1 MKAVPF
7 DLFATPRAR
16 SLPGGGVDNPLSV
29 GDLALQTRDV
39 IESRLRPVWVRGEV
53 TDFKRHRN
61 GHWYFCLRD
70 RAAQIRCVVWA
81 GDQYRVPAQTD
92 DGMQVVV
99 FGQMTVYT
107 ARTDLQLKVTRI
119 DAEGDGLW
127 RKAMEL
133 TLAKLRREGL
143 LDESRKR
150 ALPHFPRVV
159 AVVTSPDSAALR
171 DIASVMRKR
180 MGGARLV
187 LCPTSV
193 QGDGAAGEIAA
204 ALRRLARWGKA
215 DVVIVGR
222 GGGGKEDLWAFNDER
237 VARAVAAFPV
247 PVISAVGHEADI
259 TVCDAVAD
267 LRAPTPPPRRRQRV
281 LTRRCTEDYPLLTR
295 PVRCADCEDS
305 VRAPSSYEAARS
317 SAIFDSAR
325 RQEKSAPWRVGGAT
339 QRTEPAR
346 DAGAWLCRGA
356 RCEGHGAHVS
366 APILAGARLRPSTA
380 RWPDRGKNRKGGP
393 RQPFVSLFLTFITS
407 LMLGMRHAAD
417 PDHIVAVTTIV
428 ARERWWSCAA
438 WMVRFWAGHT
448 TRCCSWAGDHRLQG
462 RVPARLDFH

>member
-29 GDLALQTRDV
+29 GDLALQTREV
-39 IESRLRPVWVRGEV
+39 IESRLRPVWVRGEIS
-53 TDFKRHRN
+53 DFKRHRN

-70 RAAQIRCVVWA
+70 RAAQIRCVVWS
-81 GDQYRVPAQTD
+81 GDQYRVPAQPE

-171 DIASVMRKR
+171 DIAVVMRKR
-180 MGGARLV
+180 KGGARLV
-187 LCPTSV
+187 LCPASV
-193 QGDGAAGEIAA
+193 QGEGAAGEIAA

-267 LRAPTPPPRRRQRV
+267 LRAPTPSAAAAAACASRDDVRKTLSLAQRDLSDALTARIQYARRH
-281 LTRRCTEDYPLLTR
+281 LTRLARSIAQSSTRLVAKKKALLGT
-295 PVRCADCEDS
+295 S
-305 VRAPSSYEAARS
+305 AARLNALS
-317 SAIFDSAR
+317 PLATLAR
-325 RQEKSAPWRVGGAT
+325 GYAV
-339 QRTEPAR
+339 AR
-346 DAGAWLCRGA
+346 DAEGTALTSA
-356 RCEGHGAHVS
+356 RQFTVGGKFDLLLHDGNVS
-366 APILAGARLRPSTA
+366 AKT
-380 RWPDRGKNRKGGP
+380 
-393 RQPFVSLFLTFITS
+393 
-407 LMLGMRHAAD
+407 LGSSNTED
-417 PDHIVAVTTIV
+417 L
-428 ARERWWSCAA
+428 S
-438 WMVRFWAGHT
+438 
-448 TRCCSWAGDHRLQG
+448 
-462 RVPARLDFH
+462 

>member
-29 GDLALQTRDV
+29 GDLALQTREV
-39 IESRLRPVWVRGEV
+39 IESRLRPLWVRGEIS
-53 TDFKRHRN
+53 DFKRHRN

-70 RAAQIRCVVWA
+70 RAAQIRCVVWS
-81 GDQYRVPAQTD
+81 GDQYRVPAQPE

-133 TLAKLRREGL
+133 TLAKLRKEGL

-171 DIASVMRKR
+171 DIAVVMRKR
-180 MGGARLV
+180 KGGARLV
-187 LCPTSV
+187 LCAASV
-193 QGDGAAGEIAA
+193 QGEGAAGEIAA

-267 LRAPTPPPRRRQRV
+267 LRAPTPSAAAAAACASRDDVRKTLSLAHRDLSDALTARIQYARRH
-281 LTRRCTEDYPLLTR
+281 LTRLARSIAQSSTRLVAKKKALLGT
-295 PVRCADCEDS
+295 S
-305 VRAPSSYEAARS
+305 AARLNALS
-317 SAIFDSAR
+317 PLATLSRGYAVARDEDGRALTSAR
-325 RQEKSAPWRVGGAT
+325 QFS
-339 QRTEPAR
+339 
-346 DAGAWLCRGA
+346 RGLNFA
-356 RCEGHGAHVS
+356 
-366 APILAGARLRPSTA
+366 
-380 RWPDRGKNRKGGP
+380 
-393 RQPFVSLFLTFITS
+393 
-407 LMLGMRHAAD
+407 LMLHDGRIGAKAEKVSID
-417 PDHIVAVTTIV
+417 
-428 ARERWWSCAA
+428 ERSDA
-438 WMVRFWAGHT
+438 T
-448 TRCCSWAGDHRLQG
+448 ESK
-462 RVPARLDFH
+462 